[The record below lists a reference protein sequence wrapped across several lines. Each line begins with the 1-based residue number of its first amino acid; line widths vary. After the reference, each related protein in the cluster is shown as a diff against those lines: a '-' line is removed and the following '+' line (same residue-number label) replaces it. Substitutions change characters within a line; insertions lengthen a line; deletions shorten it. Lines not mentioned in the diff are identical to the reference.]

1 MDGDEA
7 LEADGD
13 GHEDGGHEGDL
24 VERVQQVREQ
34 DDVQPERKRQAESE
48 NRSEKSKQRTHWG
61 L

>member
-1 MDGDEA
+1 MHGLAVVERVVDGDEA

-34 DDVQPERKRQAESE
+34 DDV
-48 NRSEKSKQRTHWG
+48 
-61 L
+61 